1 MTMQGSARADEI
13 RAASPEL
20 PALSPTVE
28 RDRREFERYR
38 KDRERAERRSVVR
51 GLILLAVFVLV
62 GSMARAGLD
71 RVFVHGWWHP

>member
-1 MTMQGSARADEI
+1 MTMQGSERADEH
-13 RAASPEL
+13 RAASPQL
-20 PALSPTVE
+20 PALSPAVA

-38 KDRERAERRSVVR
+38 HDREKKERRSVVR

-71 RVFVHGWWHP
+71 RVFVQGWWHP